1 MFHVKH
7 SNNKAGHSVDIVVV
21 GGGHAGCEAAFAASK
36 LGFRVL
42 LATLSIERIG
52 LTPCNPAMGGPGKG
66 HIIREVDALGGL
78 IGRVT
83 DEVAIQMRMLNR
95 SKGIAVRALRAQID
109 KKTYN
114 LRMRER
120 ILTNRNIIL
129 YEGEVARIDVNGG
142 RVVGVRFADGTR
154 ISCNAVIV
162 ATGTFLNGRLIIGD
176 REWKGGRAG
185 EAGSYLLSQS
195 LREIGIKLLRFQT
208 ATPPRVHKRSIDFKR
223 LKPEPS
229 DAMSRRFSFFTRAT
243 RVFDIP
249 SYLTFTNEKT
259 REMVRKHL
267 HLSPLRIGNIQAH
280 GPRHC
285 PSIDR
290 KVINYPDKVRHPVFV
305 EPEGYGTDE
314 MYLQG
319 LTTAMPYEAQLK
331 IIRTVE
337 GLENAEIVRPGY
349 AVEYDYIDPRQLKHT
364 LESKEV
370 ENLFF
375 CGQINGTSGYEEAAA
390 QGIIAGIN
398 AALKLKE
405 EPPLILGR
413 DEAYISV
420 MIDDLVTRGV
430 EEPYRI
436 YTSRAENR
444 LLLRFD
450 NADLRL
456 TPKAREIGMI
466 DDEDWEKFLEK
477 REKIDEIMNIL
488 RQAKIDSDTIAEA
501 AQKYPLPEV
510 PEKIAA
516 ISYLKRPEVSISYI
530 YNELRKIYDLP
541 QISEEMMFELYDTI
555 DADIKYEGYIGRQ
568 EKMARMIR
576 KLENTIIPENI
587 DYDKVPNISYRS
599 KAILKEFRPKTIKEA
614 ASLPNVAFA
623 DLLSLASYLEIKQFQ
638 ERTA

>member
-1 MFHVKH
+1 
-7 SNNKAGHSVDIVVV
+7 
-21 GGGHAGCEAAFAASK
+21 
-36 LGFRVL
+36 
-42 LATLSIERIG
+42 
-52 LTPCNPAMGGPGKG
+52 
-66 HIIREVDALGGL
+66 
-78 IGRVT
+78 
-83 DEVAIQMRMLNR
+83 
-95 SKGIAVRALRAQID
+95 
-109 KKTYN
+109 
-114 LRMRER
+114 
-120 ILTNRNIIL
+120 
-129 YEGEVARIDVNGG
+129 
-142 RVVGVRFADGTR
+142 
-154 ISCNAVIV
+154 
-162 ATGTFLNGRLIIGD
+162 
-176 REWKGGRAG
+176 
-185 EAGSYLLSQS
+185 
-195 LREIGIKLLRFQT
+195 
-208 ATPPRVHKRSIDFKR
+208 
-223 LKPEPS
+223 
-229 DAMSRRFSFFTRAT
+229 
-243 RVFDIP
+243 
-249 SYLTFTNEKT
+249 
-259 REMVRKHL
+259 
-267 HLSPLRIGNIQAH
+267 
-280 GPRHC
+280 
-285 PSIDR
+285 
-290 KVINYPDKVRHPVFV
+290 
-305 EPEGYGTDE
+305 
-314 MYLQG
+314 
-319 LTTAMPYEAQLK
+319 
-331 IIRTVE
+331 
-337 GLENAEIVRPGY
+337 
-349 AVEYDYIDPRQLKHT
+349 
-364 LESKEV
+364 
-370 ENLFF
+370 
-375 CGQINGTSGYEEAAA
+375 
-390 QGIIAGIN
+390 
-398 AALKLKE
+398 
-405 EPPLILGR
+405 
-413 DEAYISV
+413 

-444 LLLRFD
+444 ILLRFD